1 MRGMRL
7 TLRTRIYGCFALIM
21 TLVIAMGGLGIQ
33 LSKQIGSGIVALEA
47 ALGRG
52 REVETIDTALQKTRV
67 EIGRWLKSPSDTS
80 QETVEQLLASLE
92 KSVKDARATATEP
105 EEITLFDRL
114 GAALVDYRRSWQD
127 QQALENQA
135 AQQFQDKIDDAGP
148 KILGQLRK
156 LRGANLGGEGLA
168 GATRLLDDFA
178 DALIDIERS
187 RATDDSLLVDDAK
200 KALAAALK
208 ETDGLAALLIDP
220 AQKSALEPI
229 RGAMKTLSDQL
240 KQMEVLQDKVGNH
253 FAQFDAQGRDL
264 AAMTESLRVEATRG
278 SGVVEA
284 AAFDAVRRSTYVELA
299 GAGLVTLMA
308 IVMAWFTA
316 RSVLRPL
323 SQMTDAMERLAGG
336 DTEAE
341 VPSLGRR
348 DEVGAMA
355 KAVQVFKENALR
367 VALLQEE
374 RTQAAALAEA
384 EKKTALQAMATALE
398 ASVRRVVTVVAST
411 SEELLVAAQG
421 MADTADRTSRQSTA
435 VAAASE
441 EVSANVQTVA
451 GASGDLTVVGQDIAR
466 EIARSSQMAGQA
478 ADQARETGA
487 TVDQLAASAHKIG
500 EVVGLIHSIAT
511 QTNLLALNATIEAA
525 RAGEAGKGF
534 AVVASEVKN
543 LANQTAKATE
553 DIGVQIA
560 ENQAATQRAVAAI
573 RSIAQTILDVNEIT
587 AGITGQV
594 ERQGLATVEISHNIQ
609 MAAAGT
615 QEVSTNIADVN
626 RIAGETRE
634 AAAHVQ
640 DGAARLGQQFDE
652 LQGEVDR
659 FVRSL
664 RSA

>member
-1 MRGMRL
+1 L

-33 LSKQIGSGIVALEA
+33 LSKQIGTGIVALEA
-47 ALGRG
+47 SLGRG
-52 REVETIDTALQKTRV
+52 REIETIDTALQKTRV
-67 EIGRWLKSPSDTS
+67 EIGRWLKSPTDTGL
-80 QETVEQLLASLE
+80 ETIEQLLTSLD
-92 KSVKDARATATEP
+92 KSVKDARAGATEP
-105 EEITLFDRL
+105 EEIKLFDRL
-114 GAALVDYRRSWQD
+114 GQALVEYRKSWQD
-127 QQALENQA
+127 QQGLENQS
-135 AQQFQDKIDDAGP
+135 AQQFQDKIDEPGP
-148 KILGQLRK
+148 QTLNKLRK
-156 LRGANLGGEGLA
+156 LRGTIPAGDALA
-168 GATRLLDDFA
+168 GATRLVDDFA
-178 DALIDIERS
+178 TALIDIERS

-208 ETDGLAALLIDP
+208 EGDGLAALLTDAGP
-220 AQKSALEPI
+220 KAALEPI
-229 RGAMKTLSDQL
+229 RTDMKALSDQL
-240 KQMEVLQDKVGNH
+240 KAMEALQDKVGNH
-253 FAQFDAQGRDL
+253 FAKFDAQGREL
-264 AAMTESLRVEATRG
+264 AAMTESLRVEANRG
-278 SGVVEA
+278 SGAVEA

-299 GAGLVTLMA
+299 GAAIVTLMA

-316 RSVLRPL
+316 RSVLHPL
-323 SQMTDAMERLAGG
+323 AGMTDAMDRLAGG
-336 DTEAE
+336 DTATE

-367 VALLQEE
+367 VELLQTE
-374 RTQAAALAEA
+374 RTQAAEQAAA
-384 EKKTALQAMATALE
+384 EKKQALQSMATALE
-398 ASVRRVVTVVAST
+398 ESVRRVVTVVAST
-411 SEELLVAAQG
+411 SEDLLAAAQG

-451 GASGDLTVVGQDIAR
+451 GASEDLTIVGRDIAR
-466 EIARSSQMAGQA
+466 QIARSSQMAGQA

-487 TVDQLAASAHKIG
+487 TVDQLAASAQKIG

-525 RAGEAGKGF
+525 RAGDAGKGF

-543 LANQTAKATE
+543 LATQTAKATE

-560 ENQAATQRAVAAI
+560 ENQAATQKAVAAI
-573 RSIAQTILDVNEIT
+573 RSIAKTIMDVNEIT
-587 AGITGQV
+587 VGITGQV
-594 ERQGLATVEISHNIQ
+594 EKQGVATVEISHNIQ

-626 RIAGETRE
+626 RIAGETRQ
-634 AAAHVQ
+634 AASHVQ
-640 DGAARLGQQFDE
+640 EGATRLGRQFDE
-652 LQGEVDR
+652 LQQEVDR
-659 FVRSL
+659 FVSSL

>member
-1 MRGMRL
+1 MRL

-33 LSKQIGSGIVALEA
+33 LSKQIGTGIVALEA
-47 ALGRG
+47 SLGRS
-52 REVETIDTALQKTRV
+52 REIETIDTVLQKTRV
-67 EIGRWLKSPSDTS
+67 EIGRWLKSPTDTGL
-80 QETVEQLLASLE
+80 ETIEQLLTSLD
-92 KSVKDARATATEP
+92 KMVKDARAQATEP
-105 EEITLFDRL
+105 EEIKLFDRL
-114 GAALVDYRRSWQD
+114 SEALAEYRKSWQD
-127 QQALENQA
+127 QQGLENQS
-135 AQQFQDKIDDAGP
+135 AQQFQDKIDEPGP
-148 KILGQLRK
+148 AILDKLRK
-156 LRGANLGGEGLA
+156 LRNGLTGDALPGAS
-168 GATRLLDDFA
+168 RLVDDFA
-178 DALIDIERS
+178 TAMIDIERS

-208 ETDGLAALLIDP
+208 EGDALSGALTDPAPKAALD
-220 AQKSALEPI
+220 PI
-229 RGAMKTLSDQL
+229 RADMKGLSDQL
-240 KQMEVLQDKVGNH
+240 KQMEGLQDKVGNH
-253 FAQFDAQGRDL
+253 FAKFDAQGRDL
-264 AAMTESLRVEATRG
+264 AAMTESLRVEANRG
-278 SGVVEA
+278 AGAVEA
-284 AAFDAVRRSTYVELA
+284 AAFAAVSRSTYVELA
-299 GAGLVTLMA
+299 GAAIVTLMA

-323 SQMTDAMERLAGG
+323 AGMTDAMDRLAGG
-336 DTEAE
+336 DTSAE

-367 VALLQEE
+367 VELLQTE
-374 RTQAAALAEA
+374 RAQAAEQSAA
-384 EKKTALQAMATALE
+384 EKRQALQSMATALE
-398 ASVRRVVTVVAST
+398 ESVRRVVTVVATT
-411 SEELLVAAQG
+411 SEDLMAAARG
-421 MADTADRTSRQSTA
+421 MADTADQTSRQSTA

-451 GASGDLTVVGQDIAR
+451 GASEDLTVVGQDIAR

-487 TVDQLAASAHKIG
+487 TVDQLAASAQKIG

-525 RAGEAGKGF
+525 RAGDAGKGF

-543 LANQTAKATE
+543 LATQTAKATE

-560 ENQAATQRAVAAI
+560 ENQAATQKAVAAI
-573 RSIAQTILDVNEIT
+573 RSIAKTIMDVNEIT
-587 AGITGQV
+587 VGITGQV
-594 ERQGLATVEISHNIQ
+594 EKQGIATVEISHNIQ

-634 AAAHVQ
+634 AAGHVQ
-640 DGAARLGQQFDE
+640 DGATRLGQQFDE
-652 LQGEVDR
+652 LQQEVDR
-659 FVRSL
+659 FVSSL

>member
-1 MRGMRL
+1 MRL

-33 LSKQIGSGIVALEA
+33 LSKQIGTGIVALEVS
-47 ALGRG
+47 LGRG
-52 REVETIDTALQKTRV
+52 REIETIDTALQKTRV
-67 EIGRWLKSPSDTS
+67 EIGRWLKSPTDTGL
-80 QETVEQLLASLE
+80 ETIEQLLTSLD
-92 KSVKDARATATEP
+92 KSVKDARARAVEP

-114 GAALVDYRRSWQD
+114 AAALVEYRRSWQD
-127 QQALENQA
+127 QQGLENQS
-135 AQQFQDKIDDAGP
+135 AQQFQDKIDDPGP
-148 KILGQLRK
+148 QTLDTLRK
-156 LRGANLGGEGLA
+156 LRGTLPAGDASA
-168 GATRLLDDFA
+168 GASRLVDDFA
-178 DALIDIERS
+178 TALIDIERS

-208 ETDGLAALLIDP
+208 EGDALAGQLTDAGPKA
-220 AQKSALEPI
+220 ALEPI
-229 RGAMKTLSDQL
+229 RSDMTALSDQL
-240 KQMEVLQDKVGNH
+240 KAMEALQDKVGNH
-253 FAQFDAQGRDL
+253 FAKFDAQGRDL
-264 AAMTESLRVEATRG
+264 AAMTESLRVEANRG
-278 SGVVEA
+278 SGAVEA

-299 GAGLVTLMA
+299 GAAIVTLMA

-323 SQMTDAMERLAGG
+323 AGMTDAMDRLAGG
-336 DTEAE
+336 DTAAE

-367 VALLQEE
+367 VELLQTE
-374 RTQAAALAEA
+374 RAQASEQAAA
-384 EKKTALQAMATALE
+384 EKKQALQSMATALE

-411 SEELLVAAQG
+411 SEDLLAAAEG

-451 GASGDLTVVGQDIAR
+451 GASEDLTLVGQDIAR
-466 EIARSSQMAGQA
+466 QIARSSQMAGQA

-487 TVDQLAASAHKIG
+487 TVDQLAASAQKIG

-525 RAGEAGKGF
+525 RAGDAGKGF

-543 LANQTAKATE
+543 LATQTAKATE

-560 ENQAATQRAVAAI
+560 ENQAATQKAVAAI
-573 RSIAQTILDVNEIT
+573 RSIAKTIMDVNAIT
-587 AGITGQV
+587 VGLTGQV
-594 ERQGLATVEISHNIQ
+594 EKQGIATVEISHNIQ

-626 RIAGETRE
+626 RIAGETRQ
-634 AAAHVQ
+634 AASHVQ
-640 DGAARLGQQFDE
+640 EGATRLGQQFDE
-652 LQGEVDR
+652 LQQEVDR
-659 FVRSL
+659 FVSSL